1 MKRTHILIAAMTGC
15 LALPLAGCTSTE
27 SKQAVAA
34 VPELNLTAPLPAI
47 AATYITTRRQI
58 ARAANKNTDHGEHD
72 HKTQEAAAVEWR
84 FYREQNRVEVEDLK
98 SDTGELWLRDSNT
111 QFFFKLFHADRRGIE
126 YRMDD
131 LQILQVTA
139 SWQQHAL
146 LIDPGVLQKLTLIEA
161 GWRDGYPY
169 RRLHGENKGERIE
182 VTWRIDL
189 NLPQEIKRS
198 DAEHS
203 ETTRLQAVFPLAQSP
218 WQRRDHGDYE
228 MIDYADLGDR
238 ESDP

>member
-15 LALPLAGCTSTE
+15 LALPLASCTSTE
-27 SKQAVAA
+27 PKTPVAT
-34 VPELNLTAPLPAI
+34 VPELNLTAPLPTI
-47 AATYITTRRQI
+47 AAAYVTTRTEVPHAESEKHHHEKHSREKKQ
-58 ARAANKNTDHGEHD
+58 AAT
-72 HKTQEAAAVEWR
+72 VEWR
-84 FYREQNRVEVEDLK
+84 YYREQNRVEVEDLK
-98 SDTGELWLRDSNT
+98 SETGELWLRDGNT

-146 LIDPGVLQKLTLIEA
+146 LIDPEVLQKLTLIEA
-161 GWRDGYPY
+161 GWR
-169 RRLHGENKGERIE
+169 
-182 VTWRIDL
+182 VDL
-189 NLPQEIKRS
+189 NLPLEIKRS

-203 ETTRLQAVFPLAQSP
+203 ETTRLQSVHPLDKSP
-218 WQRRDHGDYE
+218 WQRRDHGNYE

-238 ESDP
+238 ESDPFVIRVQSQLPGGDVHHH